1 MAELLGV
8 VAGGAGLASLSAQ
21 ILAGGIK
28 IKDIYMSYYEAPN
41 RLKDLSD
48 DMKVFAQY
56 LQLLSRDLEQERSPD
71 HDIVDQ
77 CVAVCSRASGA
88 VFAAIAKFENGIQE
102 SKFKG
107 RMHVALASKNIAQL
121 CEDLER
127 AKTSLALACD
137 LYSA

>member
-21 ILAGGIK
+21 ILAGGNK
-28 IKDIYMSYYEAPN
+28 IKDIYRSYHEAPN

-56 LQLLSRDLEQERSPD
+56 LQLLSKDLEQERSE
-71 HDIVDQ
+71 IVDQ
-77 CVAVCSRASGA
+77 CVGVCSRASAA
-88 VFAAIAKFENGIQE
+88 VFAAIAKFETGIQK

-107 RMHVALASKNIAQL
+107 RMHVALASKNIAQF